1 MDNGAV
7 HEATALAPFWM
18 NNLFV
23 NYTLRRNSLF
33 DQSKVKLSINN
44 LFDNHDVVGLAPG
57 VAATAAVP
65 YVPNALDQLQL
76 LPGRSVMVTFQVGLS
91 PRER

>member
-1 MDNGAV
+1 
-7 HEATALAPFWM
+7 
-18 NNLFV
+18 
-23 NYTLRRNSLF
+23 
-33 DQSKVKLSINN
+33 
-44 LFDNHDVVGLAPG
+44 VGLAPG
-57 VAATAAVP
+57 VAATAAGP